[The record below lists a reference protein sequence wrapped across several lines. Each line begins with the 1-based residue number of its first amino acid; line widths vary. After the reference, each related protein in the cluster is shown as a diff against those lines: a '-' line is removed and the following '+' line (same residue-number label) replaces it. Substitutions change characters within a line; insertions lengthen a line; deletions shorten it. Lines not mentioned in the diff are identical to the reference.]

1 MRSFVKIKS
10 LQKFPNLQYIKD
22 GHSLITCVFNIDHPF
37 FAADSLFAKMTK
49 YGIQLEKSINMY
61 EKSEICHDLLTFF
74 LYKNMIKS

>member
-1 MRSFVKIKS
+1 M
-10 LQKFPNLQYIKD
+10 KD

-61 EKSEICHDLLTFF
+61 EKSEICHDFLTFVF